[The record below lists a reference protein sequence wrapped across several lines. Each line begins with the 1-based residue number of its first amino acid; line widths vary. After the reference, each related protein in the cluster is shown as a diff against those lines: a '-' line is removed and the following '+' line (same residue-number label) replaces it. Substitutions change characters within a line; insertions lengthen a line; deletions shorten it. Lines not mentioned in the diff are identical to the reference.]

1 MQSIIRHCMSAH
13 WIILRAQLRTQAK
26 LQELHSVLKVQ
37 PAATCIENQ
46 ASHSNNN
53 DDSHKIRMSC
63 NKIESKVDD
72 SGGADDDGFD
82 SVKGPSRSGKTD
94 HNSKDF
100 KAGVLERGN
109 AESGPGQDII
119 LEKLLLLLTD
129 MRQVEISEKLV
140 GCFAGGCDSERLQS
154 NYTVLALGDLMSIV
168 GRLVGWIKSLNIADA
183 SVLLQRLL

>member
-1 MQSIIRHCMSAH
+1 MSTHC
-13 WIILRAQLRTQAK
+13 IVLRAQLRTQAK
-26 LQELHSVLKVQ
+26 LQELHAVFKVQ

-46 ASHSNNN
+46 VSHSNNN
-53 DDSHKIRMSC
+53 DDSHKIGMSC
-63 NKIESKVDD
+63 NKIESKVDHC
-72 SGGADDDGFD
+72 GGADDDGFD

-129 MRQVEISEKLV
+129 MRQVDISGKLV
-140 GCFAGGCDSERLQS
+140 GCVVDVCDSERHQS
-154 NYTVLALGDLMSIV
+154 NYTMLALKNWMSIV
-168 GRLVGWIKSLNIADA
+168 GRLVSWIKSSNVA
-183 SVLLQRLL
+183 SVLLHQ